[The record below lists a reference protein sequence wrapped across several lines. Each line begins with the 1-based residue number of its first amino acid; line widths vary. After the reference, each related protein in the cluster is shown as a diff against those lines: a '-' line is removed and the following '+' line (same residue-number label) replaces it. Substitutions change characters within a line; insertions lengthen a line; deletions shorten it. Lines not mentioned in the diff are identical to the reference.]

1 MGVAFTDREDFFCSN
16 PQLADRIGHGAVHIG
31 HGWARIGH
39 LGESASARTNKLFL
53 VEAMSP
59 SQNPSTKSSQIAV
72 SLVEDDPHFRLF
84 VASLIEASPRH
95 RLAATAQSAAEM
107 RAWPADNDAA
117 VLLVDSQLPDGRG
130 AEVVADLRERYPQV
144 LCVMLSGLS
153 DEQTVLDAIR
163 AGAVGYVLKGANAE
177 AILEAVNDALAGGAP
192 MTPGIAR
199 KVLGMMQ
206 GGSPPASPRDG
217 AVEVELSYLTTR
229 ELQVL
234 ELVAEGATDKEVA
247 TQLAISTSTVKN
259 TLLAVY
265 SKWRVRSRTE
275 AAVKFVRVKTRR
287 DHGS

>member
-1 MGVAFTDREDFFCSN
+1 
-16 PQLADRIGHGAVHIG
+16 
-31 HGWARIGH
+31 
-39 LGESASARTNKLFL
+39 
-53 VEAMSP
+53 
-59 SQNPSTKSSQIAV
+59 
-72 SLVEDDPHFRLF
+72 
-84 VASLIEASPRH
+84 
-95 RLAATAQSAAEM
+95 M

-130 AEVVADLRERYPQV
+130 AEVVADLLERYPQV

-163 AGAVGYVLKGANAE
+163 SGAVGYVLKGANAE